1 MRNCWLATGPMPS
14 WFVFVDFDVMT
25 SEGRAKFS
33 MRWTQSQA
41 IDFGENGKLI
51 TDTEENRYLIRDLGL
66 LSRLDQEKFL
76 QYVYW

>member
-1 MRNCWLATGPMPS
+1 MREIKHVDTIKLSHGYLDFEVGTDTGPER
-14 WFVFVDFDVMT
+14 FT
-25 SEGRAKFS
+25 

-51 TDTEENRYLIRDLGL
+51 IDSEENRFVVRDVEALPE
-66 LSRLDQEKFL
+66 RDRERFL